1 MAILPVRS
9 IDPLNHAVPI
19 VDQHGRPT
27 PQFGR
32 QWVLARVVNL
42 QVEDVTVSLDDLR
55 LLVEQAQAALT
66 ALEAQLAQAG
76 TGLEMDEDGRTLHLT
91 DTGVAAGVYGSAT
104 HVPQITVDA
113 QGRITAVTEV
123 EI

>member
-19 VDQHGRPT
+19 VDQQGRPT

-42 QVEDVTVSLDDLR
+42 QVDEVIVSLDDLR
-55 LLVEQAQAALT
+55 ELIEAAQAALT
-66 ALEAQLAQAG
+66 ALEAELAQAG
-76 TGLEMDEDGRTLHLT
+76 TGLEMDVDGVTLNLT

-123 EI
+123 AI